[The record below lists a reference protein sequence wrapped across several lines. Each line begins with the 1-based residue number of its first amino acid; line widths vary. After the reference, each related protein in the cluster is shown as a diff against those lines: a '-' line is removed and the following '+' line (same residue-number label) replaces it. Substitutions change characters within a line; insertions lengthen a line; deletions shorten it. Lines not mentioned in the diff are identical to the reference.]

1 MRFSQLVILLFFVI
15 VNPVRSSAGPPAN
28 ADSCMHYLRMGDTL
42 NARLCV
48 EELLLKVDKRR
59 SSPERANTYRVAA
72 NYFVE
77 KGNFNKA
84 VLYYDSA
91 YSVAGM
97 LDEADQ
103 QRLLAQ
109 IRFNHSLLFYRFGEY
124 NEALNLCLD
133 AYQYYRLKR
142 DASGI
147 AETANRL
154 GGLYIVLDDTA
165 KAAAF
170 NHEAFAESLKSDNVR
185 VKQLCLNAYGNYLRT
200 QGKTDS
206 ALIIY
211 NQSVE
216 LSKTSGNAKMVSD
229 SYYNLSHT
237 YSNQEQY
244 DMALEMIKLSHQWAV
259 KSGNAYDICD
269 TRYKTGLLLYYMQR
283 YQPAADTL
291 LQALKEAQAIG
302 SAMLQRNLYDVL
314 SCLETDRGNPAKALE
329 YLNLYIDFNQEVMSA
344 DEQQQ
349 LNYLNARFDAEKRES
364 EILRQQAELKQ
375 RNFILGGTLLALL
388 ALGIVI
394 VLLILLGRRKRKIA
408 HQQLT
413 IHQQKIS
420 ELEKEKEI
428 ISMQSLLRGEESE
441 RGRIARDLH
450 DGLGGMLSGVK
461 LTLNN
466 MTGKHTLGDDDVLKF
481 EKAINLID
489 QSVKELRNV
498 AHNMMPEILMQK
510 GLNTALANFFESMAS
525 PPNIHYQFFGTA
537 QRYENGFELTVYR
550 IAQELVNNA
559 IKHAQAG
566 ELLVELIQ
574 QENRLSINVRDD
586 GRGFDESAEIAG
598 HGLINLRSR
607 VAGYQGNF
615 DISSVIGEGTE
626 INVSFENIGHLIKH
640 D

>member
-1 MRFSQLVILLFFVI
+1 MRFYKIVVFVLFSV
-15 VNPVRSSAGPPAN
+15 VNLAHASVVNPAN

-42 NARLCV
+42 KARLCV

-91 YSVAGM
+91 YSVANK
-97 LDEADQ
+97 LDESNRN
-103 QRLLAQ
+103 RLLAQ
-109 IRFNHSLLFYRFGEY
+109 IRFSHSLLFYRYGEY
-124 NEALNLCLD
+124 DEALNLCLD

-154 GGLYIVLDDTA
+154 GGLYLVLDDSA
-165 KAAAF
+165 KSMAF
-170 NHEAFAESLKSDNVR
+170 NREAYAESLGSDNIW
-185 VKQLCLNAYGNYLRT
+185 VKQICMNAHANYLFT

-206 ALIIY
+206 AILIY
-211 NQSVE
+211 NQTIE
-216 LSKTSGNAKMVSD
+216 LAKASGNARLASD
-229 SYYNLSHT
+229 AYYNLSHT
-237 YSNQEQY
+237 YTRLEQY
-244 DMALEMIKLSHQWAV
+244 EKALEMIRFSHAWAI
-259 KSGNAYDICD
+259 KSGIAYDICD

-283 YQPAADTL
+283 YQPATDTL
-291 LQALKEAQAIG
+291 LHALKEAQAIA
-302 SAMLQRNLYDVL
+302 SAVLQRNLYDVL

-329 YLNLYIDFNQEVMSA
+329 YLNLYIDFNQEVLSA
-344 DEQQQ
+344 DEQRQ

-364 EILRQQAELKQ
+364 EILRQKTMLQR
-375 RNFILGGTLLALL
+375 RNFILAGMLLALL

-394 VLLILLGRRKRKIA
+394 VMLVLLSRRKRKIA

-466 MTGKHTLGDDDVLKF
+466 MTGKHTLGDDDVRKF

-510 GLNTALANFFESMAS
+510 GLDTALANFFESMAS

-586 GRGFDESAEIAG
+586 GRGFDESAEITG

>member
-1 MRFSQLVILLFFVI
+1 MIKSAHEWA
-15 VNPVRSSAGPPAN
+15 VRSGS
-28 ADSCMHYLRMGDTL
+28 
-42 NARLCV
+42 
-48 EELLLKVDKRR
+48 
-59 SSPERANTYRVAA
+59 
-72 NYFVE
+72 
-77 KGNFNKA
+77 
-84 VLYYDSA
+84 
-91 YSVAGM
+91 
-97 LDEADQ
+97 
-103 QRLLAQ
+103 
-109 IRFNHSLLFYRFGEY
+109 
-124 NEALNLCLD
+124 
-133 AYQYYRLKR
+133 
-142 DASGI
+142 
-147 AETANRL
+147 
-154 GGLYIVLDDTA
+154 
-165 KAAAF
+165 
-170 NHEAFAESLKSDNVR
+170 
-185 VKQLCLNAYGNYLRT
+185 
-200 QGKTDS
+200 
-206 ALIIY
+206 
-211 NQSVE
+211 
-216 LSKTSGNAKMVSD
+216 
-229 SYYNLSHT
+229 
-237 YSNQEQY
+237 
-244 DMALEMIKLSHQWAV
+244 
-259 KSGNAYDICD
+259 AYDICD
-269 TRYKTGLLLYYMQR
+269 TRYKTGLVLYYLQR

-291 LQALKEAQAIG
+291 LKALAEAQELG
-302 SAMLQRNLYDVL
+302 SAVLQRNVYDVL
-314 SCLETDRGNPAKALE
+314 SCLEADRGNPAKALE
-329 YLNLYIDFNQEVMSA
+329 YLDLYIDFNQQVLSA

-364 EILRQQAELKQ
+364 EILRQQAELQ
-375 RNFILGGTLLALL
+375 RRNFIIAMAMLALL
-388 ALGIVI
+388 TLGIAI
-394 VLLILLGRRKRKIA
+394 VLLILLGRRKRKIT

-413 IHQQKIS
+413 IQQQKIS

-510 GLNTALANFFESMAS
+510 GLDTALANFCESMAT

-559 IKHAQAG
+559 LKHAQSD
-566 ELLVELIQ
+566 EILVELIQ
-574 QENRLSINVRDD
+574 QDNRVSINVRDD
-586 GRGFDESAEIAG
+586 GRGFDESTQNAG

-626 INVSFENIGHLIKH
+626 INVSFENIEHLIKH